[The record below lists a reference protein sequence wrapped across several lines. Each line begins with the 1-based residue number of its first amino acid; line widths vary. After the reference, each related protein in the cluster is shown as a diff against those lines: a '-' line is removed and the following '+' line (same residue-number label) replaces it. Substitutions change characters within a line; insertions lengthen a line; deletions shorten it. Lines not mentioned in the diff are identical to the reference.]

1 MWRSGMGACGGP
13 AAARQPVVL
22 RCPITQPGWQ
32 VQGRAIML
40 KQNSSMRNQ
49 VERTTHPHVGAQTFP
64 MKQAPLR
71 TWSTKSS
78 LVHSSSSRRPV
89 VALNTR
95 SACRSVGVGECTH
108 AAGVAQA
115 GGYRAQVPSLLNCR
129 LGWRLHAPEGVQLKS
144 TAPGVNLVGHA
155 SAPSSS
161 QLKRRQEP

>member
-1 MWRSGMGACGGP
+1 
-13 AAARQPVVL
+13 
-22 RCPITQPGWQ
+22 
-32 VQGRAIML
+32 ML